1 MKDRTPKA
9 DPQVR
14 TNKEV
19 KPLRRPFRTMASLL
33 LAVAMFFS
41 LIPALPASAANGALF
56 FHFSNLSTDPNSPT
70 PENRSSIKVSGT
82 YNGVNPNTI
91 SYEIKRFDDTTTGG
105 TGVKPILDEAANTF
119 EFLNVQLNQGVN
131 KIIVSGMSTQGQQV
145 SATAYVKFSDVPAV
159 YEVALSDGRVLEE
172 NSSRPVV
179 VTTET
184 ISISVKATNG
194 SKGVTVNGQSMYPG
208 GGDMFYSAGIQ
219 LKKGVNDLVIV
230 VNSESRTQTIHRQVV
245 YHPTGSLTAN
255 DLRIGGTSIDGQA
268 VVTGNVNGTITGYV
282 VVDAPAAGATPVPP
296 VLEVGVFPVGS
307 TVPIANLTATVGQA
321 SILNNTLMY
330 PFTTNGTVSITQSGE
345 YLVYIKDTAT
355 GYDVQKTFT
364 YRDANA
370 PTIKQVHQ
378 LYGVTES
385 GSTVSFSSQSIFP
398 SSNDTVLNELPL
410 YLMVEQV
417 NAGTATIESSKGANI
432 ASTFTYNG
440 NTVFKITN
448 LPSGQQNLII
458 KVSNGSGVS
467 DTKVIPVTFLSSSY
481 IDVYNLYNNQLFKN
495 STDFT
500 QVSGRIVN
508 YTGTQGLTL
517 ALNGNTID
525 LPVSS
530 NGEFNYVESPQA
542 ANRFLQLVPGPNT
555 LVVADKSGKIS
566 TRLTLLYFSDNR
578 SVIKNMIPFPV
589 GSPTESDPDKL
600 FTETDKNAF
609 TTYEK
614 EMGLRFE
621 VDNTDEVTVTLSHP
635 SSTIFAVFTQDN
647 TGTWRLTGGALKTQL
662 DAINQVDHNLYYTIT
677 TGTSSSNVRVVLKE
691 LALPEVGLQA
701 ISIGSRI
708 QSVTT
713 TDTIE
718 ITRER
723 APYQVLSP
731 KLPNEGVL
739 KQNFVEVSIK
749 AEGADSVTIGKE
761 PMVKSEI
768 SDIFRLEVKNLK
780 NGKNTIKF
788 TIEQGS
794 KKTNGQIVV
803 QYVDD
808 ATEGSQYK
816 ASISKSGKINVFKG
830 GLSLQLPKGTVLQQA
845 NSNPKAEV
853 PTINL
858 LGEHDILFGI
868 ANQIDGRT
876 IKAYNRIGEI
886 ENGVEMD
893 GRLSFIPGDSGNAFR
908 FTPAPHFGYASPLY
922 WLDAGSLNAYSS
934 NVEDFNVKQ
943 ATHPYAKGHEFHQRL
958 IPQNW
963 MELSQKG
970 TITLKYDSALVNA
983 ASGNLGIWWYN
994 PSQGTW
1000 TNIGGKVDSKKKTV
1014 TATFK
1019 GFGYYAVKSLRYS
1032 YSDAISHK
1040 TARNDIEL
1048 MLARGYMKAAKQD
1061 AFGVYDP
1068 MTRGEFA
1075 TIVVKLLD
1083 IPLDYDVPIN
1093 NSSNKLT
1100 FDDIYQE
1107 TIPANALWDYRYI
1120 ETAARKGIIRGI
1132 APRSFAPNME
1142 LSREEAANIIAR
1154 ALNLKM
1160 GEIEKDKATLQK
1172 QFEDV
1177 GKIKSNYSYPA
1188 ILAVSKA
1195 GILTGVAN
1203 SLKEGEKKPT
1213 YNFNPDAV
1221 MNRADTATVVKR
1233 MMSKLKLL

>member
-1 MKDRTPKA
+1 MNDATPKTDA
-9 DPQVR
+9 NVR
-14 TNKEV
+14 MIKEAQ
-19 KPLRRPFRTMASLL
+19 PLKKNFRTIASLL
-33 LAVAMFFS
+33 LAIAMFFS

-70 PENRSSIKVSGT
+70 PENRSSISVTGT
-82 YNGVNPNTI
+82 YNGINPNTI

-131 KIIVSGMSTQGQQV
+131 KIIVSGMSTQGQQM

-172 NSSRPVV
+172 NASKPVV
-179 VTTET
+179 VTTQT
-184 ISISVKATNG
+184 VSISVKATNG
-194 SKGVTVNGQSMYPG
+194 SKGVTVNGQSMYAG
-208 GGDMFYSAGIQ
+208 GGDTYYSAGILLQ
-219 LKKGVNDLVIV
+219 KGVNDLVIV
-230 VNSESRTQTIHRQVV
+230 VNSESKSQTINRQVV
-245 YHPTGSLTAN
+245 YHPTGSITVNQLK
-255 DLRIGGTSIDGQA
+255 IGGTNIDGQA
-268 VVTGNVNGTITGYV
+268 VVTGTVNGVISGYV
-282 VVDAPAAGATPVPP
+282 IVDAPPAGTPAVPP
-296 VLEVGVFPVGS
+296 ILEVSVFQVGS
-307 TVPIANLTATVGQA
+307 TNPITTSPATVGAA
-321 SILNNTLMY
+321 SLLGNTLMY
-330 PFTTNGTVSITQSGE
+330 PFTTTGTTSITQSGD
-345 YLVYIKDTAT
+345 YFVLTKDSTT
-355 GYDVQKTFT
+355 GFDVKNSFT
-364 YRDANA
+364 YRDVNA
-370 PTIKQVHQ
+370 PTIKQVYQ

-385 GSTVSFSSQSIFP
+385 GGTVSATSQSIFP
-398 SSNDTVLNELPL
+398 SSNNTVLNELPV

-417 NAGTATIESSKGANI
+417 NAGNVEIESSKGGGTI
-432 ASTFTYNG
+432 AQKFTYG
-440 NTVFKITN
+440 GHTVFKITN
-448 LPSGQQNLII
+448 LPTGQQNLII

-481 IDVYNLYNNQLFKN
+481 IDIFNLYNNQVFKN
-495 STDFT
+495 SSEFN
-500 QVSGRIVN
+500 QVTGRIVN
-508 YTGTQGLTL
+508 YTGTTGLTIS
-517 ALNGNTID
+517 LNGNTRD
-525 LPVSS
+525 LNVNG
-530 NGEFNYVESPQA
+530 NGEFSFTDTT
-542 ANRFLQLVPGPNT
+542 FLQLIPGPNT

-566 TRLTLLYFSDNR
+566 TKLTLLYFSDTR

-589 GSPTESDPDKL
+589 GSATESDPDGL
-600 FTETDKNAF
+600 FRETAENAYN
-609 TTYEK
+609 TYEK
-614 EMGLRFE
+614 ALGLRFE
-621 VDNTDEVTVTLSHP
+621 VEYTDEITVNLSHP
-635 SSTIFAVFTQDN
+635 TPTIFAVFTKNNQ
-647 TGTWRLTGGALKTQL
+647 GTWTLSGGALKTQL
-662 DAINQVDHNLYYTIT
+662 DPINPADYDRYFTI
-677 TGTSSSNVRVVLKE
+677 GNGANSSSARVVFKE

-701 ISIGSRI
+701 ISIGSRY

-749 AEGADSVTIGKE
+749 AEGADAILIGKT

-788 TIEQGS
+788 TIEQGT
-794 KKTNGQIVV
+794 KKTNGQFVV
-803 QYVDD
+803 TYTDD
-808 ATEGSQYK
+808 ATEGSQFK
-816 ASISKSGKINVFKG
+816 TNISKSGKVSVFKG
-830 GLSLQLPKGTVLQQA
+830 GVSLSLPKGTVLQQA
-845 NSNPKAEV
+845 KSSPTAEV

-893 GRLSFIPGDSGNAFR
+893 GRLSLIPGDNNNAFR
-908 FTPAPHFGYASPLY
+908 FTPAAHFGYASPLY

-934 NVEDFNVKQ
+934 NVEDFNVKA

-970 TITLKYDSALVNA
+970 TITLKYDSALVNS
-983 ASGNLGIWWYN
+983 ASSNLGIWWYN

-1000 TNIGGKVDSKKKTV
+1000 INIGGKVDSKKKTI
-1014 TATFK
+1014 TAPFK

-1048 MLARGYMKAAKQD
+1048 MLARGYMKASKQD

-1075 TIVVKLLD
+1075 TIIVKLLD
-1083 IPLDYDVPIN
+1083 IPLDYDTDK
-1093 NSSNKLT
+1093 NKLT

-1107 TIPANALWDYRYI
+1107 SVVNSMQWDYRYI

-1142 LSREEAANIIAR
+1142 LTREEAANMIAR

-1177 GKIKSNYSYPA
+1177 GNIKSNYSYPA

-1203 SLKEGEKKPT
+1203 SLKEGERKPT

-1221 MNRADTATVVKR
+1221 LNRADTATVVKR
-1233 MMSKLKLL
+1233 MMSKLKML

>member
-1 MKDRTPKA
+1 MNDATPKTDA
-9 DPQVR
+9 NVR
-14 TNKEV
+14 MIKEAQ
-19 KPLRRPFRTMASLL
+19 PLKKNFRTIASLL
-33 LAVAMFFS
+33 LAIAMFFS

-70 PENRSSIKVSGT
+70 PENRSSISVTGT
-82 YNGVNPNTI
+82 YNGINPNTI

-131 KIIVSGMSTQGQQV
+131 KIIVSGMSTQGQQM

-172 NSSRPVV
+172 NASKPVV
-179 VTTET
+179 VTTQT
-184 ISISVKATNG
+184 VSISVKATNG
-194 SKGVTVNGQSMYPG
+194 SKGVTVNGQSMYAG
-208 GGDMFYSAGIQ
+208 GGDTYYSAGILLQ
-219 LKKGVNDLVIV
+219 KGVNDLVIV
-230 VNSESRTQTIHRQVV
+230 VNSESKSQTINRQVV
-245 YHPTGSLTAN
+245 YHPTGSITVNQLK
-255 DLRIGGTSIDGQA
+255 IGGTNIDGQA
-268 VVTGNVNGTITGYV
+268 VVTGTVNGVISGYV
-282 VVDAPAAGATPVPP
+282 IVDAPPAGTPAVPP
-296 VLEVGVFPVGS
+296 ILEVSVFQVGS
-307 TVPIANLTATVGQA
+307 TNPITTSPATVGAA
-321 SILNNTLMY
+321 SLLGNTLMY
-330 PFTTNGTVSITQSGE
+330 PFTTTGTTSITQSGD
-345 YLVYIKDTAT
+345 YFVLTKDSTT
-355 GYDVQKTFT
+355 GFDVKNSFT
-364 YRDANA
+364 YRDVNA
-370 PTIKQVHQ
+370 PTIKQVYQ

-385 GSTVSFSSQSIFP
+385 GGTVSATSQSIFP
-398 SSNDTVLNELPL
+398 SSNNTVLNELPV

-417 NAGTATIESSKGANI
+417 NAGNVEIESSKGGGTI
-432 ASTFTYNG
+432 AQKFTYG
-440 NTVFKITN
+440 GHTVFKITN
-448 LPSGQQNLII
+448 LPTGQQNLII

-481 IDVYNLYNNQLFKN
+481 IDIFNLYNNQVFKN
-495 STDFT
+495 SSEFN
-500 QVSGRIVN
+500 QVTGRIVN
-508 YTGTQGLTL
+508 YTGTTGLTIS
-517 ALNGNTID
+517 LNGNTRD
-525 LPVSS
+525 LNVNG
-530 NGEFNYVESPQA
+530 NGEFSFTDTT
-542 ANRFLQLVPGPNT
+542 FLQLIPGPNT

-566 TRLTLLYFSDNR
+566 TKLTLLYFSDTR

-589 GSPTESDPDKL
+589 GSATESDPDGL
-600 FTETDKNAF
+600 FRETAENAYN
-609 TTYEK
+609 TYEK
-614 EMGLRFE
+614 ALGLRFE
-621 VDNTDEVTVTLSHP
+621 VEYTDEITVNLSHP
-635 SSTIFAVFTQDN
+635 TPTIFAVFTKNNQ
-647 TGTWRLTGGALKTQL
+647 GTWTLSGGALKTQL
-662 DAINQVDHNLYYTIT
+662 DPINPADYDRYFTI
-677 TGTSSSNVRVVLKE
+677 GNGANSSSARVVFKE

-701 ISIGSRI
+701 ISIGSRY

-749 AEGADSVTIGKE
+749 AEGADAILIGKT

-788 TIEQGS
+788 TIEQGT
-794 KKTNGQIVV
+794 KKTNGQFVV
-803 QYVDD
+803 TYTDD
-808 ATEGSQYK
+808 ATEGSQFK
-816 ASISKSGKINVFKG
+816 TNISKSGKVSVFKG
-830 GLSLQLPKGTVLQQA
+830 GVSLSLPKGTVLQQA
-845 NSNPKAEV
+845 KSSPTAEV

-893 GRLSFIPGDSGNAFR
+893 GRLSLIPGDNNNAFR
-908 FTPAPHFGYASPLY
+908 FTPATHFGYASPLY

-934 NVEDFNVKQ
+934 NVEDFNVKA

-970 TITLKYDSALVNA
+970 TITLKYDSALVNS
-983 ASGNLGIWWYN
+983 ASSNLGIWWYN

-1000 TNIGGKVDSKKKTV
+1000 INIGGKVDAKKKTI
-1014 TATFK
+1014 TAPFK

-1048 MLARGYMKAAKQD
+1048 MLARGYMKASKQD

-1075 TIVVKLLD
+1075 TIIVKLLD
-1083 IPLDYDVPIN
+1083 IPLDYDTDK
-1093 NSSNKLT
+1093 NKLT

-1107 TIPANALWDYRYI
+1107 SVVNSMQWDYRYI

-1142 LSREEAANIIAR
+1142 LTREEAANMIAR

-1160 GEIEKDKATLQK
+1160 GEIEKDKAALQK

-1177 GKIKSNYSYPA
+1177 GNIKSNYSYPA

-1203 SLKEGEKKPT
+1203 SLKEGERKPT

-1221 MNRADTATVVKR
+1221 LNRADTATVVKR
-1233 MMSKLKLL
+1233 MMSKLKML